1 MPDQDEGSHPTIDY
15 HWIHCMTLPRQ
26 LTLSGQKLIQQPLP
40 ELKAMRRN
48 EKKIQINMHG
58 SSGTLPVENPERAE
72 ILIEDIDTQ
81 SGFSISI
88 RGTAAFSFDKEEGI
102 VTLERTSFDGK
113 RTEARHCRIK
123 DLHTVHMFIDASS
136 IEIFINNGEEVFSAR
151 YFPFPGNHE
160 VTASST
166 GKSKMNVG
174 IWTLM

>member
-88 RGTAAFSFDKEEGI
+88 RGTAAFSFDKEEG
-102 VTLERTSFDGK
+102 LLRWSERASTENEQK
-113 RTEARHCRIK
+113 RDIAASRICILCICLLTRH
-123 DLHTVHMFIDASS
+123 L
-136 IEIFINNGEEVFSAR
+136 
-151 YFPFPGNHE
+151 
-160 VTASST
+160 
-166 GKSKMNVG
+166 
-174 IWTLM
+174 